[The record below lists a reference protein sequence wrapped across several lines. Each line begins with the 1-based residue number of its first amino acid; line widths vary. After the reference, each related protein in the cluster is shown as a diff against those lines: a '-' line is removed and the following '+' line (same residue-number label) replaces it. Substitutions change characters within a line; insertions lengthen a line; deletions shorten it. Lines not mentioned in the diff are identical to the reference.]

1 MQRYTSNCTMWF
13 IVFVQVFLVV
23 LLNSSEAGT
32 ASLFFDCKMDKFDRI
47 SCPSS
52 ELEMGT
58 KIECLEFE
66 YCCWDATWDGI
77 PKCFVGN
84 PATSTIEPP
93 FTYTS
98 TLPTTD
104 NDVITTSFSNNT
116 TEVTVTSQSTTTSVE
131 AILAEAK
138 SAANLSSNANELLRV
153 LDNGAGQE
161 QDTRSQII
169 GFVLSAAQPVYEN
182 EDDTSLSDWVDLF
195 NGVLS
200 YSETKTPDMAQVF
213 LQTSSSILITEA
225 KTDVASSTTA
235 VNNIENYAVAMTT
248 TLLGNDVI
256 NNERHAEVV
265 TALNDVTITSCYEDS
280 SNSGCDLI
288 NDDVMIS
295 TTGSNRRRFVS
306 YVTYGSK
313 LGFADD
319 VSFQGATSSLSSNIV
334 SMTSHDGEKSFN
346 DVIVNLTFR
355 KNQSEEGNT
364 CGFLTTSGNWSDSGC
379 SVTSLNLTHVTCSC
393 DHNTSFALL
402 FLHSD
407 IQFTAEE
414 LEYLDIIT
422 YIGCG
427 TSITAL
433 MLTIFT
439 FVYLKLTRVKRIILH
454 MNLAV
459 TLCLG
464 QIILLIGT
472 KVEVGTVGLPFCKV
486 VAVMLHLLFMTSF
499 SWMLMEGILLYF
511 QSVRAV
517 KGDVNFTLMLGF
529 GWILPIVIVG
539 VSLGV
544 GFDGYGVD
552 KGCWLSVK
560 NGLTWAFIGPAL
572 GFITLNIIMLAM
584 IVRVFL
590 KLKMNAKSGEWQ
602 RTRRAVKAIAFLT
615 PLLGLTWVFGVLA
628 VGQSTKWFIYIF
640 SVLNSLQGLT
650 IFVFHCLRNEDVRKA
665 FTKKYKRSFRNTSGV
680 FSTVTPSS
688 GPDSTFV
695 RTTAGFT
702 PRIPHKVK
710 W

>member
-1 MQRYTSNCTMWF
+1 MQRYTSNCTMWV

-23 LLNSSEAGT
+23 LLNSSEAGI
-32 ASLFFDCKMDKFDRI
+32 AFLFFDCKMDKFARI

-52 ELEMGT
+52 ELEMKS

-66 YCCWDATWDGI
+66 YCCWDATWDGV

-98 TLPTTD
+98 TLQTTD
-104 NDVITTSFSNNT
+104 DDVITTSFSTNT
-116 TEVTVTSQSTTTSVE
+116 TEVTVTSQSTTTAVE

-138 SAANLSSNANELLRV
+138 LAANLSSNANELLRV
-153 LDNGAGQE
+153 LDNGADQE
-161 QDTRSQII
+161 QDIRSQIV

-182 EDDTSLSDWVDLF
+182 EDDTSLSDWVDFF
-195 NGVLS
+195 NGVLN

-225 KTDVASSTTA
+225 KTVTSSTTA

-256 NNERHAEVV
+256 NNNERHAEVV
-265 TALNDVTITSCYEDS
+265 TKLNDVTITSCYEDS

-288 NDDVMIS
+288 NDDVTIS
-295 TTGSNRRRFVS
+295 TTSSNQRRFVS

-313 LGFADD
+313 LGFAND
-319 VSFQGATSSLSSNIV
+319 VSFQGATSSLTSNIV
-334 SMTSHDGEKSFN
+334 SMTSHDGEKSFD

-355 KNQSEEGNT
+355 KNQSEGANA

-379 SVTSLNLTHVTCSC
+379 SVTSLNVTHVTCSC

-472 KVEVGTVGLPFCKV
+472 KVEVGTPFCKV
-486 VAVMLHLLFMTSF
+486 VAVTLHLLFMTSF

-529 GWILPIVIVG
+529 GWLLPIVIVG

-628 VGQSTKWFIYIF
+628 VSQSTKWFIYIF

>member
-472 KVEVGTVGLPFCKV
+472 KVEVGTPFCKV